1 MVQIDDNYPTPTSVS
16 QKSTVA
22 LLVRPSPSSPSE
34 KPTPIQSG
42 ILDTN
47 LHLGFLGRH
56 LLQGLPARY
65 TSQDASQPWLLFWS
79 LQSLSLLKVEL
90 DQGNKDKAAE
100 GILAMQN
107 PTEGGFG
114 GGPSQAAHLLPT
126 YAAICTLAIVGAPD
140 PTSKLDSDNVK
151 SITPWTRIDRRVL
164 YRLFLSLKH
173 PDGSFRVSSNGEVD
187 VRGVYC
193 LLAVAKLLNM
203 MTEELV
209 RGTKEWVRG
218 CQTHEG
224 GFASAAIGIGEGRWA
239 PLGEAH
245 GGYTFC
251 ALAAWVLLELEFPS
265 SSSSEKKLNL
275 RNLRRWL
282 VQMQGGEDELY
293 GFRGRTNKLVDGCYS
308 WWVGGCFALLDRLEE
323 REGDVIWNPEG
334 LKEYILYAAQ
344 HPAGGLRDKPPKS
357 PDMYHTLYNLAGLSA
372 AQYASQPT
380 FLDQSSSSSSSSVSP
395 APAQGAP
402 SDSSITSS
410 SSTPLSSSS
419 FSSTVSDSASST
431 QAQPS
436 STPRAT
442 PTAASPPPVISLN
455 GTDPLFNL
463 TKTHAEA
470 MMNWFREEG
479 REDFR

>member
-1 MVQIDDNYPTPTSVS
+1 MAQIDDNYPTPTSTS
-16 QKSTVA
+16 QKSTIA
-22 LLVRPSPSSPSE
+22 LLVKPSPPDPST

-42 ILDTN
+42 ILDVN
-47 LHLGFLGRH
+47 LHLGYLGRH

-79 LQSLSLLKVEL
+79 FQSLSLLKVEL
-90 DQGNKDKAAE
+90 DQGNKHKAAE

-107 PTEGGFG
+107 TTEGGFG
-114 GGPSQAAHLLPT
+114 GGPGQAAHLLPT
-126 YAAICTLAIVGAPD
+126 YAAVCSLAIVGAPD
-140 PTSKLDSDNVK
+140 P
-151 SITPWTRIDRRVL
+151 SIPELVSPWTRIDRRAL
-164 YRLFLSLKH
+164 YTLFLSLKQ

-193 LLAVAKLLNM
+193 LLAVAKLLDM

-209 RGTKEWVRG
+209 RGTKEWVKG
-218 CQTHEG
+218 CQTYEG
-224 GFASAAIGIGEGRWA
+224 GFASAAISIGENRWA

-265 SSSSEKKLNL
+265 SPSGLQLNL

-282 VQMQGGEDELY
+282 VQMQGGKDELH

-308 WWVGGCFALLDRLEE
+308 WWVGGCFQLLDKLELHDDAQTP
-323 REGDVIWNPEG
+323 DVIWNPEG

-357 PDMYHTLYNLAGLSA
+357 ADMYHTLYNLAGLSA
-372 AQYASQPT
+372 AQYACQSAKASTSTTTLPNSSDSPSQSR
-380 FLDQSSSSSSSSVSP
+380 SSSETPSLTSSVSS
-395 APAQGAP
+395 A
-402 SDSSITSS
+402 
-410 SSTPLSSSS
+410 
-419 FSSTVSDSASST
+419 SASST
-431 QAQPS
+431 QAQAS
-436 STPRAT
+436 STPRTTST
-442 PTAASPPPVISLN
+442 PQPPPSPSLN
-455 GTDPLFNL
+455 ATDPLFNL

-470 MMNWFREEG
+470 MMNWFRSEHG
-479 REDFR
+479 EDFR